1 MLTEKELSGQNGQT
15 KKLKF
20 PINEEVIQMSYLRL
34 DNVVKTFNKTE
45 VVKKLNLEI
54 RRGELISFLGP
65 SGCGKTTTL
74 NMIAGF
80 LDVDGGRIEVDGKPV
95 HLLPPNKREM
105 GMVFQNYALFPH
117 MTVFA
122 NVAYGLKLRKIG
134 KNEINK
140 RVLEALEMVRLSGYE
155 NRYPKELSG
164 GQQQRVSL
172 ARALVIKPKVLLLDE
187 PLSNLDAKL
196 RLEMREEIVD
206 IQKKVGITTIFVT
219 HDQEEALAISDRIA
233 VMYQG
238 RIEQVDT
245 PVAIYNNPKTDFVS
259 RFIGEVNQIQG
270 KVLETYENNKCK
282 LYFYGNEQIVEVN
295 STKDSEIDFFIRPEK
310 IQISLEDS
318 LERSD
323 CFQTRVERKMFLGAK
338 TRYIL
343 KVQNKQLIADI
354 SNSVLNPNK
363 IQEGNNVFAIW
374 NPEDLLPLKS

>member
-1 MLTEKELSGQNGQT
+1 
-15 KKLKF
+15 
-20 PINEEVIQMSYLRL
+20 MSYLTL
-34 DNVVKTFNKTE
+34 ENVIKTFNKTE
-45 VVKKLNLEI
+45 VVKKLSLEI
-54 RRGELISFLGP
+54 EQGELMSFLGP

-80 LDVDGGRIEVDGKPV
+80 LEVDGGKIEVDGKPV

-117 MTVFA
+117 MTVFD
-122 NVAYGLKLRKIG
+122 NVAYGLKLRKVA
-134 KNEINK
+134 KSELNK

-155 NRYPKELSG
+155 KRYPKELSG

-196 RLEMREEIVD
+196 RQEMREEIVD

-233 VMYQG
+233 VMYEG
-238 RIEQVDT
+238 RIEQVDA
-245 PVAIYNNPKTDFVS
+245 PAAIYNHPKTDFVS
-259 RFIGEVNQIQG
+259 QFIGEVNQIEG

-282 LYFYGNEQIVEVN
+282 LHFFGHEQIVSVN
-295 STKDSEIDFFIRPEK
+295 STKDSDVDFFIRPEK
-310 IQISLEDS
+310 IQISLAES
-318 LERSD
+318 SD
-323 CFQTRVERKMFLGAK
+323 RNAGFQTKVERKMFLGAK

-343 KVQNKQLIADI
+343 KAQDKQLVADI
-354 SNSVLNPNK
+354 SNTVLNPNQ
-363 IQEGNNVFAIW
+363 IQEGNNVFANW
-374 NPEDLLPLKS
+374 NPEDLLPSRKVR

>member
-1 MLTEKELSGQNGQT
+1 M
-15 KKLKF
+15 
-20 PINEEVIQMSYLRL
+20 MSYLCL
-34 DNVVKTFNKTE
+34 ENVVKTFNKTE
-45 VVKKLNLEI
+45 VVKKMNLEI
-54 RRGELISFLGP
+54 KQGELVSFLGP

-80 LDVDGGRIEVDGKPV
+80 LDVDGGRIVVDGKPV

-117 MTVFA
+117 MTVFD
-122 NVAYGLKLRKIG
+122 NVAYGLKLRKVS
-134 KNEINK
+134 KSEIHT
-140 RVLEALEMVRLSGYE
+140 RVTEALEMVRLAGYE
-155 NRYPKELSG
+155 KRYPKELSG

-196 RLEMREEIVD
+196 RQEMREEIVE

-233 VMYQG
+233 VMYEG

-245 PVAIYNNPKTDFVS
+245 PVAIYNHPQTDFVS

-270 KVLETYENNKCK
+270 QVVEALNDNQCLVSLDGYEQVLSVH
-282 LYFYGNEQIVEVN
+282 QP
-295 STKDSEIDFFIRPEK
+295 KDSVIDFYIRPEK
-310 IQISLEDS
+310 IQISIENSGGL
-318 LERSD
+318 
-323 CFQTRVERKMFLGAK
+323 QVRVERKMFLGAK

-343 KVQNKQLIADI
+343 VNKEKHFIADI
-354 SNSVLNPNK
+354 SNVALNPDLVK
-363 IQEGNNVFAIW
+363 EGKHVCIKW
-374 NPEDLLPLKS
+374 NPEDLLATKK

>member
-1 MLTEKELSGQNGQT
+1 M
-15 KKLKF
+15 
-20 PINEEVIQMSYLRL
+20 MSYLCL
-34 DNVVKTFNKTE
+34 ENVVKTFNKTE
-45 VVKKLNLEI
+45 VVKKMNLEI
-54 RRGELISFLGP
+54 KQGELVSFLGP

-80 LDVDGGRIEVDGKPV
+80 LDVDGGRIVVDGKPV

-117 MTVFA
+117 MTVFD
-122 NVAYGLKLRKIG
+122 NVAYGLKLRKVS
-134 KNEINK
+134 KSEIHT
-140 RVLEALEMVRLSGYE
+140 RVTEALEMVRLAGYE
-155 NRYPKELSG
+155 KRYPKELSG

-196 RLEMREEIVD
+196 RQEMREEIVE

-233 VMYQG
+233 VMYEG

-245 PVAIYNNPKTDFVS
+245 PVAIYNHPQTDFVS

-270 KVLETYENNKCK
+270 QVLEALSDNQCLVSLDGYEQV
-282 LYFYGNEQIVEVN
+282 LSVHQP
-295 STKDSEIDFFIRPEK
+295 KDSVIDFYIRPEK
-310 IQISLEDS
+310 IQISIET
-318 LERSD
+318 SD
-323 CFQTRVERKMFLGAK
+323 GLQVSVERKMFLGAK

-343 KVQNKQLIADI
+343 VNKEKQFIADI
-354 SNSVLNPNK
+354 SNVALNPDLV
-363 IQEGNNVFAIW
+363 QEGKHVCIKW
-374 NPEDLLPLKS
+374 NPEDLLATKK

>member
-1 MLTEKELSGQNGQT
+1 
-15 KKLKF
+15 
-20 PINEEVIQMSYLRL
+20 MSYLCL
-34 DNVVKTFNKTE
+34 ENVMKTFNKTE
-45 VVKKLNLEI
+45 VVKKMNLEI
-54 RRGELISFLGP
+54 KKGELVSFLGP

-80 LDVDGGRIEVDGKPV
+80 LDVDGGSIVVDGKPV

-117 MTVFA
+117 MTVFD
-122 NVAYGLKLRKIG
+122 NVAYGLKLRKVQ
-134 KNEINK
+134 KNEINQ

-155 NRYPKELSG
+155 KRYPKELSG

-196 RLEMREEIVD
+196 RQEMREEIVE

-233 VMYQG
+233 VMYEG

-245 PVAIYNNPKTDFVS
+245 PVAIYNQPQTDFVS

-270 KVLETYENNKCK
+270 HVVESYSGNQCKVSFNGYQQVLTCNGKNDD
-282 LYFYGNEQIVEVN
+282 LVDFYL
-295 STKDSEIDFFIRPEK
+295 RPEK
-310 IQISLEDS
+310 IQIYQEQSEGL
-318 LERSD
+318 RV
-323 CFQTRVERKMFLGAK
+323 RVERKMFLGAK

-343 KVQNKQLIADI
+343 QLKNQQLIADI
-354 SNSVLNPNK
+354 SNTVLNPDQ
-363 IQEGNNVFAIW
+363 ILEGQDVLAVW
-374 NPEDLLPLKS
+374 NPEELLATKK

>member
-1 MLTEKELSGQNGQT
+1 
-15 KKLKF
+15 
-20 PINEEVIQMSYLRL
+20 MSYLCL
-34 DNVVKTFNKTE
+34 ENVVKTFNKTE
-45 VVKKLNLEI
+45 VVKKMNLEI
-54 RRGELISFLGP
+54 KQGELVSFLGP

-80 LDVDGGRIEVDGKPV
+80 LDVDGGRIVVDGKPV

-117 MTVFA
+117 MTVFD
-122 NVAYGLKLRKIG
+122 NVAYGLKLRKVS
-134 KNEINK
+134 KSEIHT
-140 RVLEALEMVRLSGYE
+140 RVTEALEMVRLAGYE
-155 NRYPKELSG
+155 KRYPKELSG

-196 RLEMREEIVD
+196 RQEMREEIVE

-233 VMYQG
+233 VMYEG

-245 PVAIYNNPKTDFVS
+245 PVAIYNYPQTDFVS

-270 KVLETYENNKCK
+270 QVLEALSDNQCLVSFDGYEQV
-282 LYFYGNEQIVEVN
+282 LSVHQP
-295 STKDSEIDFFIRPEK
+295 KDSVIDFYIRPEK
-310 IQISLEDS
+310 IQISIEN
-318 LERSD
+318 SD
-323 CFQTRVERKMFLGAK
+323 GLQVSVERKMFLGAK

-343 KVQNKQLIADI
+343 VNKEKQFIADI
-354 SNSVLNPNK
+354 SNVSLNPDLV
-363 IQEGNNVFAIW
+363 QEGKHVCIKW
-374 NPEDLLPLKS
+374 NPEDLLATKK

>member
-1 MLTEKELSGQNGQT
+1 
-15 KKLKF
+15 
-20 PINEEVIQMSYLRL
+20 MSYLCL
-34 DNVVKTFNKTE
+34 ENVVKTFNKTE
-45 VVKKLNLEI
+45 VVKKMNLEI
-54 RRGELISFLGP
+54 KQGELVSFLGP

-80 LDVDGGRIEVDGKPV
+80 LDVDGGRIVVDGKPV

-117 MTVFA
+117 MTVFD
-122 NVAYGLKLRKIG
+122 NVAYGLKLRKVS
-134 KNEINK
+134 KSEIHT
-140 RVLEALEMVRLSGYE
+140 RVTEALEMVRLAGYE
-155 NRYPKELSG
+155 KRYPKELSG

-196 RLEMREEIVD
+196 RQEMREEIVE

-233 VMYQG
+233 VMYEG

-245 PVAIYNNPKTDFVS
+245 PVAIYNHPQTDFVS

-270 KVLETYENNKCK
+270 QVLEALSDNQCLVSLDGYEQV
-282 LYFYGNEQIVEVN
+282 LSVHQP
-295 STKDSEIDFFIRPEK
+295 KDSVIDFYIRPEK
-310 IQISLEDS
+310 IQISIEN
-318 LERSD
+318 SD
-323 CFQTRVERKMFLGAK
+323 GLQVSVERKMFLGAK

-343 KVQNKQLIADI
+343 VNKEKQFIADI
-354 SNSVLNPNK
+354 SNVALNPDLV
-363 IQEGNNVFAIW
+363 QEGKHVCIKW
-374 NPEDLLPLKS
+374 NPEDLLATKK

>member
-1 MLTEKELSGQNGQT
+1 M
-15 KKLKF
+15 
-20 PINEEVIQMSYLRL
+20 
-34 DNVVKTFNKTE
+34 
-45 VVKKLNLEI
+45 NLEI
-54 RRGELISFLGP
+54 KKGELVSFLGP

-80 LDVDGGRIEVDGKPV
+80 LDVDGGSIVVDGKPV

-117 MTVFA
+117 MTVFD
-122 NVAYGLKLRKIG
+122 NVAYGLKLRKVH
-134 KNEINK
+134 KSEINQ

-155 NRYPKELSG
+155 KRYPKELSG

-196 RLEMREEIVD
+196 RQEMREEIVE

-233 VMYQG
+233 VMYEG

-245 PVAIYNNPKTDFVS
+245 PVAIYNHPQTDFVS

-270 KVLETYENNKCK
+270 HVVETYSGNQCK
-282 LYFYGNEQIVEVN
+282 VSFHGYHQVLSCPG
-295 STKDSEIDFFIRPEK
+295 TRDALIDFYLRPEK
-310 IQISLEDS
+310 IQIYQNH
-318 LERSD
+318 SD
-323 CFQTRVERKMFLGAK
+323 GLRVRVERKMFLGAK

-343 KVQNKQLIADI
+343 QLKDQQLIADI
-354 SNSVLNPNK
+354 SNTVLNPDQ
-363 IQEGNNVFAIW
+363 ILEGQDVLAVW
-374 NPEDLLPLKS
+374 NPEELLATKK

>member
-1 MLTEKELSGQNGQT
+1 
-15 KKLKF
+15 
-20 PINEEVIQMSYLRL
+20 MSYLCL
-34 DNVVKTFNKTE
+34 ENVVKTFNKTE
-45 VVKKLNLEI
+45 VVKKMNLEI
-54 RRGELISFLGP
+54 KQGELVSFLGP

-80 LDVDGGRIEVDGKPV
+80 LDVDGGRIVVDGKPV

-117 MTVFA
+117 MTVFD
-122 NVAYGLKLRKIG
+122 NVAYGLKLRKVS
-134 KNEINK
+134 KSEIHT
-140 RVLEALEMVRLSGYE
+140 RVTEALEMVRLAGYE
-155 NRYPKELSG
+155 KRYPKELSG

-196 RLEMREEIVD
+196 RQEMREEIVD

-233 VMYQG
+233 VMYEG

-245 PVAIYNNPKTDFVS
+245 PVAIYNHPQTDFVS

-270 KVLETYENNKCK
+270 QVLEALSDNQCLVSLDGYEQV
-282 LYFYGNEQIVEVN
+282 LSVHQP
-295 STKDSEIDFFIRPEK
+295 KDSVIDFYIRPEK
-310 IQISLEDS
+310 IQISIENSEGL
-318 LERSD
+318 
-323 CFQTRVERKMFLGAK
+323 QVNVERKMFLGAK

-343 KVQNKQLIADI
+343 VNKEKQFIADI
-354 SNSVLNPNK
+354 SNVALNPDLV
-363 IQEGNNVFAIW
+363 QEGKHVCIKW
-374 NPEDLLPLKS
+374 NPEDLLATKK

>member
-1 MLTEKELSGQNGQT
+1 
-15 KKLKF
+15 
-20 PINEEVIQMSYLRL
+20 MSYLCL
-34 DNVVKTFNKTE
+34 ENVVKTFNKTE
-45 VVKKLNLEI
+45 VVKKMNLEI
-54 RRGELISFLGP
+54 KQGELVSFLGP

-80 LDVDGGRIEVDGKPV
+80 LDVDGGRIVVDGKPV

-117 MTVFA
+117 MTVFD
-122 NVAYGLKLRKIG
+122 NVAYGLKLRKVS
-134 KNEINK
+134 KSEIHT
-140 RVLEALEMVRLSGYE
+140 RVTEALEMVRLAGYE
-155 NRYPKELSG
+155 KRYPKELSG

-196 RLEMREEIVD
+196 RQEMREEIVE

-233 VMYQG
+233 VMYEG

-245 PVAIYNNPKTDFVS
+245 PVAIYNHPQTDFVS

-270 KVLETYENNKCK
+270 QVLEALSDNQCLVSLDGYEQV
-282 LYFYGNEQIVEVN
+282 LSVHQP
-295 STKDSEIDFFIRPEK
+295 KDSVIDFYIRPEK
-310 IQISLEDS
+310 IQISIEN
-318 LERSD
+318 SD
-323 CFQTRVERKMFLGAK
+323 GLQVRVERKMFLGAK

-343 KVQNKQLIADI
+343 VNKEKHFIADI
-354 SNSVLNPNK
+354 SNVALNPDLVK
-363 IQEGNNVFAIW
+363 EGKHVCIKW
-374 NPEDLLPLKS
+374 NPEDLLATKK

>member
-1 MLTEKELSGQNGQT
+1 M
-15 KKLKF
+15 
-20 PINEEVIQMSYLRL
+20 MSYLCL
-34 DNVVKTFNKTE
+34 ENVVKTFNKTE
-45 VVKKLNLEI
+45 VVKKMNLEI
-54 RRGELISFLGP
+54 KQGELVSFLGP

-80 LDVDGGRIEVDGKPV
+80 LDVDGGRIVVDGKPV

-117 MTVFA
+117 MTVFD
-122 NVAYGLKLRKIG
+122 NVAYGLKLRKVS
-134 KNEINK
+134 KSEIHT
-140 RVLEALEMVRLSGYE
+140 RVTEALEMVRLAGYE
-155 NRYPKELSG
+155 KRYPKELSG

-196 RLEMREEIVD
+196 RQEMREEIVE

-233 VMYQG
+233 VMYEG

-245 PVAIYNNPKTDFVS
+245 PVAIYNHPQTDFVS

-270 KVLETYENNKCK
+270 QVLEALSDNQCLVSLDGYEQV
-282 LYFYGNEQIVEVN
+282 LSVHQP
-295 STKDSEIDFFIRPEK
+295 KDSVIDFYIRPEK
-310 IQISLEDS
+310 IQISIEN
-318 LERSD
+318 SD
-323 CFQTRVERKMFLGAK
+323 GLQVSVERKMFLGAK

-343 KVQNKQLIADI
+343 VNKEKQFIADI
-354 SNSVLNPNK
+354 SNVALNPDLV
-363 IQEGNNVFAIW
+363 QEGKHVCIKW
-374 NPEDLLPLKS
+374 NPEDLLATKK

>member
-1 MLTEKELSGQNGQT
+1 M
-15 KKLKF
+15 
-20 PINEEVIQMSYLRL
+20 MSYLCL
-34 DNVVKTFNKTE
+34 ENVVKTFNKTE
-45 VVKKLNLEI
+45 VVKMMNLEI
-54 RRGELISFLGP
+54 KQGELVSFLGP

-80 LDVDGGRIEVDGKPV
+80 LDVDGGRIVVDGKPV

-117 MTVFA
+117 MTVFD
-122 NVAYGLKLRKIG
+122 NVAYGLKLRKVS
-134 KNEINK
+134 KSEIHT
-140 RVLEALEMVRLSGYE
+140 RVTEALEMVRLAGYE
-155 NRYPKELSG
+155 KRYPKELSG

-196 RLEMREEIVD
+196 RQEMREEIVE

-233 VMYQG
+233 VMYEG

-245 PVAIYNNPKTDFVS
+245 PVAIYNHPQTDFVS

-270 KVLETYENNKCK
+270 QVLEALSDNQCLVSLDGYEQVLSVHQPK
-282 LYFYGNEQIVEVN
+282 YSV
-295 STKDSEIDFFIRPEK
+295 IDFYIRPEK
-310 IQISLEDS
+310 IQISIKN
-318 LERSD
+318 SD
-323 CFQTRVERKMFLGAK
+323 GLQVSVERKMFLGAK

-343 KVQNKQLIADI
+343 VNKEKQFIADI
-354 SNSVLNPNK
+354 SNVALNPDLV
-363 IQEGNNVFAIW
+363 QEGKHVCIKW
-374 NPEDLLPLKS
+374 NPEDLLATKK

>member
-1 MLTEKELSGQNGQT
+1 M
-15 KKLKF
+15 
-20 PINEEVIQMSYLRL
+20 MSYLCL
-34 DNVVKTFNKTE
+34 ENVVKTFNKTE
-45 VVKKLNLEI
+45 VVKKMSLEI
-54 RRGELISFLGP
+54 KQGELVSFLGP

-80 LDVDGGRIEVDGKPV
+80 LDVDGGRIVVDGKPV

-117 MTVFA
+117 MTVFD
-122 NVAYGLKLRKIG
+122 NVAYGLKLRKVS
-134 KNEINK
+134 KSEIHT
-140 RVLEALEMVRLSGYE
+140 RVTEALEMVRLAGYE
-155 NRYPKELSG
+155 KRYPKELSG

-196 RLEMREEIVD
+196 RQEMREEIVE

-233 VMYQG
+233 VMYEG

-245 PVAIYNNPKTDFVS
+245 PVAIYNHPQTDFVS

-270 KVLETYENNKCK
+270 QVVEALNDNQCLVSLDGYEQVLSVH
-282 LYFYGNEQIVEVN
+282 QP
-295 STKDSEIDFFIRPEK
+295 KDSVIDFYIRPEK
-310 IQISLEDS
+310 IQISIEN
-318 LERSD
+318 SD
-323 CFQTRVERKMFLGAK
+323 GLQVSVERKMFLGAK

-343 KVQNKQLIADI
+343 VNKEKQFIADI
-354 SNSVLNPNK
+354 SNVALNPDLV
-363 IQEGNNVFAIW
+363 QEGKHVCIKW
-374 NPEDLLPLKS
+374 NPEDLLATKK

>member
-1 MLTEKELSGQNGQT
+1 
-15 KKLKF
+15 
-20 PINEEVIQMSYLRL
+20 MSYLCL
-34 DNVVKTFNKTE
+34 ENVVKTFNKTE
-45 VVKKLNLEI
+45 VVKKMNLEI
-54 RRGELISFLGP
+54 KQGELVSFLGP

-80 LDVDGGRIEVDGKPV
+80 LDVDGGRIVVDGKPV

-117 MTVFA
+117 MTVFD
-122 NVAYGLKLRKIG
+122 NVAYGLKLRKVS
-134 KNEINK
+134 KSEIHT
-140 RVLEALEMVRLSGYE
+140 RVTEALEMVRLAGYE
-155 NRYPKELSG
+155 KRYPKELSG

-196 RLEMREEIVD
+196 RQEMREEIVE

-233 VMYQG
+233 VMYEG

-245 PVAIYNNPKTDFVS
+245 PVAIYNHPQTDFVS

-270 KVLETYENNKCK
+270 QVLEALSDNQCLVSLDGYEQV
-282 LYFYGNEQIVEVN
+282 LSVHQP
-295 STKDSEIDFFIRPEK
+295 KDSVIDFYIRPEK
-310 IQISLEDS
+310 IQISIET
-318 LERSD
+318 SD
-323 CFQTRVERKMFLGAK
+323 GLQVSVERKMFLGAK

-343 KVQNKQLIADI
+343 VNKEKQFIADI
-354 SNSVLNPNK
+354 SNVALNPDLV
-363 IQEGNNVFAIW
+363 QEGKHVCIKW
-374 NPEDLLPLKS
+374 NPEDLLATKK

>member
-1 MLTEKELSGQNGQT
+1 
-15 KKLKF
+15 
-20 PINEEVIQMSYLRL
+20 MSYLCL
-34 DNVVKTFNKTE
+34 ENVVKTFNKTE
-45 VVKKLNLEI
+45 VVKKMNLEI
-54 RRGELISFLGP
+54 KQGELVSFLGP

-80 LDVDGGRIEVDGKPV
+80 LDVDGGRIVVDGKPV

-117 MTVFA
+117 MTVFD
-122 NVAYGLKLRKIG
+122 NVAYGLKLRKVS
-134 KNEINK
+134 KSEIHT
-140 RVLEALEMVRLSGYE
+140 RVTEALEMVRLAGYE
-155 NRYPKELSG
+155 KRYPKELSG

-196 RLEMREEIVD
+196 RQEMREEIVE

-233 VMYQG
+233 VMYEG

-245 PVAIYNNPKTDFVS
+245 PVAIYNHPQTDFVS

-270 KVLETYENNKCK
+270 QVVEALNDNQCLVSLDGYEQVLSVH
-282 LYFYGNEQIVEVN
+282 QP
-295 STKDSEIDFFIRPEK
+295 KDSVIDFYIRPEK
-310 IQISLEDS
+310 IQISIENSGGL
-318 LERSD
+318 
-323 CFQTRVERKMFLGAK
+323 QVRVERKMFLGAK

-343 KVQNKQLIADI
+343 VNKEKHFIADI
-354 SNSVLNPNK
+354 SNVALNPDLVK
-363 IQEGNNVFAIW
+363 EGKHVCIKW
-374 NPEDLLPLKS
+374 NPEDLLATKK

>member
-1 MLTEKELSGQNGQT
+1 
-15 KKLKF
+15 
-20 PINEEVIQMSYLRL
+20 MSYLFL
-34 DNVVKTFNKTE
+34 ENVVKTFNKTE
-45 VVKKLNLEI
+45 VVKKMNLEI
-54 RRGELISFLGP
+54 KQGELVSFLGP

-80 LDVDGGRIEVDGKPV
+80 LEVDGGRIEVDGKPV

-117 MTVFA
+117 MTVFE
-122 NVAYGLKLRKIG
+122 NVAYGLKLRKVN
-134 KNEINK
+134 KSEISV

-155 NRYPKELSG
+155 KRYPKELSG

-196 RLEMREEIVD
+196 RQEMREEIVD

-233 VMYQG
+233 VMYEG

-245 PVAIYNNPKTDFVS
+245 PVAIYNHPKTDFVS

-270 KVLETYENNKCK
+270 HVLETYSEKQCMLSFNG
-282 LYFYGNEQIVEVN
+282 YQQVVTHHG
-295 STKDSEIDFFIRPEK
+295 TKDTVIEFYLRPEK
-310 IQISLEDS
+310 IQIYPENNEGLKVI
-318 LERSD
+318 
-323 CFQTRVERKMFLGAK
+323 VERKMFLGSK

-343 KVQNKQLIADI
+343 QNKDKHLFADV
-354 SNSVLNPNK
+354 SNTVLNPDLIK
-363 IQEGNNVFAIW
+363 EGQDVFAVW
-374 NPEDLLPLKS
+374 NSEDLLPIKK

>member
-1 MLTEKELSGQNGQT
+1 
-15 KKLKF
+15 
-20 PINEEVIQMSYLRL
+20 MSYLCL
-34 DNVVKTFNKTE
+34 ENVVKTFNKTE
-45 VVKKLNLEI
+45 VVKKMNLEI
-54 RRGELISFLGP
+54 KKGELVSFLGP

-80 LDVDGGRIEVDGKPV
+80 LDVDGGSIVVDGKPV

-117 MTVFA
+117 MTVFD
-122 NVAYGLKLRKIG
+122 NVAYGLKLRKVP
-134 KNEINK
+134 KSEINQ

-155 NRYPKELSG
+155 KRYPKELSG

-196 RLEMREEIVD
+196 RQEMREEIVE

-233 VMYQG
+233 VMYEG

-245 PVAIYNNPKTDFVS
+245 PVAIYNHPQTDFVS

-270 KVLETYENNKCK
+270 HVVESYNGNQCKVSFHGYQQVLTCNGKK
-282 LYFYGNEQIVEVN
+282 DDLVDFYL
-295 STKDSEIDFFIRPEK
+295 RPEK
-310 IQISLEDS
+310 IQIYQKYEDG
-318 LERSD
+318 L
-323 CFQTRVERKMFLGAK
+323 RVRLERKMFLGAK

-343 KVQNKQLIADI
+343 QLKDQQIIADI
-354 SNSVLNPNK
+354 SNTVLNPDQ
-363 IQEGNNVFAIW
+363 ILEGQDVLAVW
-374 NPEDLLPLKS
+374 NPEELLATKK